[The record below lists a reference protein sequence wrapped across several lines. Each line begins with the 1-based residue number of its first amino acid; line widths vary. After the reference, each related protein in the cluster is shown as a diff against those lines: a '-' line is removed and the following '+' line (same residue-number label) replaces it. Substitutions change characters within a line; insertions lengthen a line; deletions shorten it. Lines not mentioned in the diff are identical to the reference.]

1 MKNNSTL
8 TPGLR
13 IVRLVTLLFYLS
25 GVAPAHGN
33 VTEANGD
40 TPATMNKMKITIGS
54 RTFTATLHEN
64 PTVAALKA
72 MLPLT
77 VAMTELN
84 GNEKY
89 FHFSTDLPVNATKPD
104 AIHAGDLMLWQSNS
118 LVLFYKSF
126 RSSYSYTKLG
136 RLDDVSGLAA
146 AVGSGNIK
154 VTFELGRSGK

>member
-1 MKNNSTL
+1 ML
-8 TPGLR
+8 
-13 IVRLVTLLFYLS
+13 RLVALLSYLS
-25 GVAPAHGN
+25 CLTLPEWSDSSEN
-33 VTEANGD
+33 NDDKSSTTN
-40 TPATMNKMKITIGS
+40 KITIKVGA
-54 RTFTATLHEN
+54 RTFTATLFDS
-64 PTVAALKA
+64 PTVAALSA

-77 VAMTELN
+77 LEMTELN